1 LAVYIKSAVDAFL
14 KRNKP
19 SSAERN
25 SKFAARNSSSE
36 VFIVKYNRE
45 FVKEGTSQLVN

>member
-25 SKFAARNSSSE
+25 SKFRARVSRSVVSIN
-36 VFIVKYNRE
+36 KDRE
-45 FVKEGTSQLVN
+45 N